1 MRVKNRTNNRYANLR
16 AAVKVPLATSLR
28 LDLGGAHT
36 HTHTHSL
43 SLSHTHTHA
52 RTDTHTHTLS
62 LSLSHTHTHTHTHK
76 THMLNKYSPMHRV
89 LTSFDRME
97 ASFSLP
103 AHPHLHSPSPS
114 HFSSHPQPPTT
125 LRCGVSA

>member
-43 SLSHTHTHA
+43 FLSHPHTHPPPHTHTHTRSFSLSHTHTY
-52 RTDTHTHTLS
+52 THSFS
-62 LSLSHTHTHTHTHK
+62 LSLINTPFTSVEQLHSHTG
-76 THMLNKYSPMHRV
+76 LVV
-89 LTSFDRME
+89 LIATYR
-97 ASFSLP
+97 
-103 AHPHLHSPSPS
+103 
-114 HFSSHPQPPTT
+114 
-125 LRCGVSA
+125 